1 MPSAR
6 LSPKIAR
13 LLGLQLF
20 AVVLALVAVLAFV
33 LWNTRPNRPAP
44 AFTGGIDV
52 INVTIAWIA
61 FIVVIGALIYIHVN
75 FARQLLDE
83 AKGKRRGVESW

>member
-20 AVVLALVAVLAFV
+20 VVVVALVAVLAYV
-33 LWNTRPNRPAP
+33 LWNTRPNHPLQT
-44 AFTGGIDV
+44 TGGIDT
-52 INVTIAWIA
+52 INVTITWIA
-61 FIVVIGALIYIHVN
+61 FIGIFVALIYIHVN
-75 FARQLLDE
+75 FARQLLSE
-83 AKGKRRGVESW
+83 SREERRGVKTW